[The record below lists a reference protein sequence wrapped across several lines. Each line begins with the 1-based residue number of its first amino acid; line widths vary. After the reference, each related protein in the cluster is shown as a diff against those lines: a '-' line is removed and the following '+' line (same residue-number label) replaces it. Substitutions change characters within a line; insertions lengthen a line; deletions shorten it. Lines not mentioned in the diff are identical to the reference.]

1 MAYRNID
8 IPPNPNTNVK
18 KKKMIIHSLN
28 AKHKKR
34 VNTILK

>member
-1 MAYRNID
+1 MAYRNND
-8 IPPNPNTNVK
+8 IPPNPNTNV
-18 KKKMIIHSLN
+18 KKMIIHSLN

>member
-18 KKKMIIHSLN
+18 KKMIIHSLN

-34 VNTILK
+34 VKTILK